1 MSILGFLPKYNISHM
16 FFHQLDFYGEQT
28 FVVNGIQAPHFQTI
42 LMVHPPHCIVGNH
55 RILHQG
61 QALGGQCLLG
71 DLSTLL
77 ALDTRWTIQFPMKE
91 VWYFIFC
98 CALKEVIFLLPS
110 PLLHDPNTLFCM
122 LCPVKNTSFCF

>member
-1 MSILGFLPKYNISHM
+1 M

-42 LMVHPPHCIVGNH
+42 LMVRPPHFIVGNH
-55 RILHQG
+55 RILQQG

-91 VWYFIFC
+91 VGGGMEDTIM
-98 CALKEVIFLLPS
+98 I
-110 PLLHDPNTLFCM
+110 NTLDDWEQR
-122 LCPVKNTSFCF
+122 SFPPHLPQNCCRASAASGNIFRYWSSDNR